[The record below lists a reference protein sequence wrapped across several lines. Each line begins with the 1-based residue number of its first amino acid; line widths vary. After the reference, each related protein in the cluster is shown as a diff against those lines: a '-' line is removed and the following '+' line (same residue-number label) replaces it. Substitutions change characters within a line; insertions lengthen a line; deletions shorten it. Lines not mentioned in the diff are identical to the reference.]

1 MVWSCDEAPV
11 RKCEKLTMDRFR
23 RGKDNRG
30 CSSNGRALALHAR
43 GTGFDPPHLHSLSF
57 PLYLH
62 EVGVRYALSLKMK
75 IAEMAHSHGALVLVD
90 NDIMAPVPSNP
101 LDRGAGFGNQSRPGN
116 LRPGS
121 SAPIICPMAD
131 WSELQHDLVLVIAKR
146 INLIEDYFSFR
157 TVCKSWHAV
166 ATKGNFNSD
175 LPRVPWLMLA
185 EDVDDDDRTC
195 RKFFSLYNGM
205 VLKKRIPGAV
215 GKRCMGWLITVGKD
229 EGEMSLL
236 HPFSAVQ
243 IELPHPNTTESY
255 ALPRTF
261 KPWTFISKAVL
272 SANPCHTSDYFL
284 MVVDGRSDHL
294 SLWRPGDLSWT
305 RIMVPTCK
313 NISDVV
319 YFSGRLYTVSY
330 GGYVRVYDVGGYEVK
345 SHLITQIVA
354 WIEGRYYILE
364 SLGSLF
370 LVARRA
376 SDIVPVKYDCE
387 RIPPRFITVD
397 DEDARFMYRTND
409 FIVFQIDLD
418 AYKATPTRDLGDSI
432 FPGC

>member
-1 MVWSCDEAPV
+1 
-11 RKCEKLTMDRFR
+11 
-23 RGKDNRG
+23 
-30 CSSNGRALALHAR
+30 
-43 GTGFDPPHLHSLSF
+43 
-57 PLYLH
+57 
-62 EVGVRYALSLKMK
+62 
-75 IAEMAHSHGALVLVD
+75 
-90 NDIMAPVPSNP
+90 
-101 LDRGAGFGNQSRPGN
+101 
-116 LRPGS
+116 
-121 SAPIICPMAD
+121 
-131 WSELQHDLVLVIAKR
+131 
-146 INLIEDYFSFR
+146 
-157 TVCKSWHAV
+157 
-166 ATKGNFNSD
+166 
-175 LPRVPWLMLA
+175 
-185 EDVDDDDRTC
+185 
-195 RKFFSLYNGM
+195 M
-205 VLKKRIPGAV
+205 VLKKRIPGSV
-215 GKRCMGWLITVGKD
+215 GKRCMESMGWLITVGKD

-243 IELPHPNTTESY
+243 IELPHQNTTESY

-284 MVVDGRSDHL
+284 MVVEGRSDHL

-370 LVARRA
+370 VVARRA

-418 AYKATPTRDLGDSI
+418 AYKATPTRDLGDRAFFLGASASLSVQASQFTGIRFNHIYFTDTNWGACLYFEHGGGLDMGVFNLADGSI
-432 FPGC
+432 QPHYDGVSLSRFCPSIWVTPNPC